1 MFNAKAGWPNCR
13 DPGCWSRDLGK
24 LASPYSCINTKTIF
38 RENKAWTKP
47 ARLTNL
53 AQLIKTIPHHHFNQ
67 AVTSSYKASKYRWR
81 NVCVD
86 IACFSFRNTRCIVEL
101 VQRCFKSNYDKSPQ
115 IKPLGVVLLSSWQFL
130 LVLQWYA
137 SNGGGGIN
145 LTFYLHLQ
153 NSSGRCEEGSEVG
166 SSVDEINTSQA
177 GNPHALVLST
187 FETIWN
193 AVCQFR

>member
-1 MFNAKAGWPNCR
+1 M
-13 DPGCWSRDLGK
+13 
-24 LASPYSCINTKTIF
+24 
-38 RENKAWTKP
+38 
-47 ARLTNL
+47 
-53 AQLIKTIPHHHFNQ
+53 
-67 AVTSSYKASKYRWR
+67 
-81 NVCVD
+81 
-86 IACFSFRNTRCIVEL
+86 
-101 VQRCFKSNYDKSPQ
+101 
-115 IKPLGVVLLSSWQFL
+115 LSSWQFL
-130 LVLQWYA
+130 LVLQWYE